1 MILKR
6 VEKDDVTIAVDGSL
20 FRYHPNFQ
28 KTLEKTLKKLIDP
41 SISFQIVLSTDGSGR
56 GAAVV
61 ASIMSK
67 SNSQTD
73 Y

>member
-1 MILKR
+1 
-6 VEKDDVTIAVDGSL
+6 VTIAVDGSL

-41 SISFQIVLSTDGSGR
+41 SSISFQIVLSTDGSGR

-61 ASIMSK
+61 ASIMSN
-67 SNSQTD
+67 SNSQSD
-73 Y
+73 